1 MKQIRNAFLILSCM
15 LSAPAVFAQLDYNAV
30 KFDYKSLNP
39 TFDGV
44 IRKMDKNERVYAK
57 YNYGFQFN
65 YPAEIEGASGGY
77 SYTGNMFCKWVN
89 SLGEAD
95 SFSMQINFGSLKVL
109 RKEKDETVRMS
120 LDVNGYIRHYQVAYP
135 ATLLIY
141 KKNELV
147 RKVSFF
153 TEERPLLFKL
163 SKEMVDKSINTYN
176 VGFATTQEIDGHEK
190 AGLVNKA
197 AEKFAYFAAMQKA
210 HEVIKNLYGDYNYEL
225 ELGYMSI
232 KQKKATADYS
242 DVNASAAT
250 LEQAITAYK
259 KKNFVLRDSL
269 AAKAKREF
277 ETLALSTE
285 ARMVPAAKEVI
296 NYNLM
301 ICYALLGDA
310 KKVEEMLTAHRQ
322 TTLQR
327 GIPFSG
333 ISTGFYLEV
342 LQLRNRLSTEQ
353 QLTL

>member
-1 MKQIRNAFLILSCM
+1 MKRAQTVLLILSFI
-15 LSAPAVFAQLDYNAV
+15 VFAHTGSAQLDYNAV
-30 KFDYKSLNP
+30 KFDYKSINP
-39 TFDGV
+39 TFDAV
-44 IRKMDKNERVYAK
+44 IRKLEKSERVYAK
-57 YNYGFQFN
+57 YNYAFQFN
-65 YPAEIEGASGGY
+65 YPAEIEQASGGN

-89 SLGEAD
+89 SPGEAD
-95 SFSMQINFGSLKVL
+95 SFSIQINFGSLKIL
-109 RKEKDETVRMS
+109 RKEKDETVRLS
-120 LDVNGYIRHYQVAYP
+120 LDVNGFIRHYQVAYP

-153 TEERPLLFKL
+153 TEESPLLFKL

-197 AEKFAYFAAMQKA
+197 AEKFAYVTAVRKA

-225 ELGYMSI
+225 EIGYMSI
-232 KQKKATADYS
+232 KPKKTSADYS

-250 LEQAITAYK
+250 LEQAINAYK
-259 KKNFVLRDSL
+259 KKNFGLRDSL

-277 ETLALSTE
+277 EILAVSTE
-285 ARMVPAAKEVI
+285 ARMVPVAKEIV

-301 ICYALLGDA
+301 VCYALLGDVA
-310 KKVEEMLTAHRQ
+310 KVEDMLKTHRQ
-322 TTLQR
+322 TVLQR
-327 GIPFSG
+327 GEPTSG
-333 ISTGFYLEV
+333 ISMGFYLEV
-342 LQLRNRLSTEQ
+342 LHLRNRLLKEQ